1 MAAGRL
7 RVPDLGK
14 VEGAIVLTAW
24 LVASGEEVVV
34 GQEVVELETSKVTFA
49 VASDLAGRLIPMAE
63 AGAEVGVGDPLADIL
78 P

>member
-1 MAAGRL
+1 ML

-24 LVASGEEVVV
+24 LVAPGEVVAV
-34 GQEVVELETSKVTFA
+34 GQEVAELETSKVTFA
-49 VASDLAGRLIPMAE
+49 VECPAAGRLAPRAE
-63 AGAEVGVGDPLADIL
+63 PGAEVAVGDPLADIL